1 MSWTDFSWYLSI
13 IMQGG
18 RLPET
23 NLPAGTIVMINA
35 EGKQHALA
43 IGKLLKS
50 VDEMYLFLFIL
61 ENHQTKE

>member
-1 MSWTDFSWYLSI
+1 
-13 IMQGG
+13 MQGG
-18 RLPET
+18 RLPES

-50 VDEMYLFLFIL
+50 VDEMYILLFIL